1 MTNFNDWS
9 QDNLANFASEANT
22 KIVALKTEINKLLI
36 SEINKAYFNG
46 YKEGFANARDELSK
60 NCPKCASFHVSIV
73 HTTVTGIDTSYRC
86 CDDCD
91 HQWRFE

>member
-9 QDNLANFASEANT
+9 QDNLANFAREANS
-22 KIVALKTEINKLLI
+22 KIVALKN
-36 SEINKAYFNG
+36 EINKAYSDG
-46 YKEGFANARDELSK
+46 YKEGFAHARDELSK
-60 NCPKCASFHVSIV
+60 NCPKCASFDVSIV